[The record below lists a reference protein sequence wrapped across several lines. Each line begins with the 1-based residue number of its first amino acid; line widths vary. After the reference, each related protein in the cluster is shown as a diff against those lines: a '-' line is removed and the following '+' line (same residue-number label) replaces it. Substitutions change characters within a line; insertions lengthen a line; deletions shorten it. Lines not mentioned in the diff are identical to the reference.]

1 MKPITI
7 VCASF
12 CGTGKTYLCR
22 RYPDKYIEFECWKY
36 FDGSFPKNY
45 IEDIKSKIGNV
56 EYIFISTNPIVL
68 RRLHKEGVPI
78 KLFYPEKNLKN
89 EYLKRYI
96 KRGSATDFTE
106 TLDKY
111 WHSWIDELKE
121 QKYCE
126 QIVLKSGEHIQS
138 ALGGFDK

>member
-1 MKPITI
+1 MKSTTT

-12 CGTGKTYLCR
+12 CGTGKTYLCEK
-22 RYPDKYIEFECWKY
+22 YPDKYIELECWKY
-36 FDGSFPKNY
+36 GAINFPKNY
-45 IEDIKSKIGNV
+45 IEDIKSKIGRI

-68 RRLHKEGVPI
+68 RQLYKEGVPV
-78 KLFYPEKNLKN
+78 KLFYPENNLKN

-96 KRGSATDFTE
+96 KRGSVTDFTE
-106 TLDKY
+106 MLSKH
-111 WHSWIDELKE
+111 WHGWIDELKE
-121 QKYCE
+121 QKHCE